1 MGIRPTRTFI
11 RMLVPK
17 KTWFNQQRQQ
27 TKWRL
32 TVEPAEIMAFAC
44 FNQPKMEVV
53 PDLNDVMSVRA
64 LNGGFI

>member
-1 MGIRPTRTFI
+1 
-11 RMLVPK
+11 MLVPK

-44 FNQPKMEVV
+44 FSQPKMEVV